1 MLKCSRKEVGIM
13 NYDLMME
20 DQIKKCVPGTKLLLH
35 VCCGPCSSTCLER
48 LGNHFEISIL
58 YYNPNITDEIEYKKL
73 LRHEIAH
80 AFLNCYTN
88 VKFITCIL

>member
-48 LGNHFEISIL
+48 LGCFS
-58 YYNPNITDEIEYKKL
+58 
-73 LRHEIAH
+73 
-80 AFLNCYTN
+80 
-88 VKFITCIL
+88 